1 MVIMAMSLYVFAEQI
16 DNKVLMA
23 IWAASTTIISLI
35 TIFYA
40 LFLKRAT
47 TLAHNYRYGS
57 D

>member
-1 MVIMAMSLYVFAEQI
+1 MSLYVFAEQI